1 MQPRGESFIL
11 ETGTIYG
18 DLLGA
23 IRDLDEWMSPQPV
36 EKDLSTWLQFN
47 KPFTV
52 AEPHGVVAIFGAWNY
67 PIQLVLLP
75 LIGAIAAG
83 NAVLVKPSEV
93 SVTSSNLFS
102 KHLPKYLDAVSSVQL
117 LIRVLYVGT
126 SISV

>member
-1 MQPRGESFIL
+1 
-11 ETGTIYG
+11 
-18 DLLGA
+18 
-23 IRDLDEWMSPQPV
+23 MSPHPV
-36 EKDLSTWLQFN
+36 EKDLPTLLQFN

-93 SVTSSNLFS
+93 AVASSNLL
-102 KHLPKYLDAVSSVQL
+102 KEHLPKYLDAVSSV
-117 LIRVLYVGT
+117 
-126 SISV
+126 